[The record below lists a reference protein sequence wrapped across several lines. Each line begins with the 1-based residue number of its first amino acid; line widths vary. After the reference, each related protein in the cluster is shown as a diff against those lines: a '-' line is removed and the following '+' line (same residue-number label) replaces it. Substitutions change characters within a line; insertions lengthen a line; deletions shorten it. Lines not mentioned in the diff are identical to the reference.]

1 MSNSNENQPT
11 GALNRLNGRVPYAT
25 IKGNVGPYVKS
36 RVWANR
42 VKTAGNIAAR
52 AAVAAAAR
60 GNNEPMAAVNL
71 GNKRPTLKM
80 VKLALA
86 QALGV
91 RYTTTGRGGGLEDA
105 PFIPGVSA
113 LPTIQRAIWST
124 EKSHMP
130 VDDIRRIMDGHWGI
144 TGISNNIAKMPANTS
159 NNRGRVEPLI
169 NGAIS
174 SFYHPAFT
182 QVCRGNG
189 EWLINGFKVQ
199 KTAAVQTAAALLGRN
214 AGNIEYTAPNREFL
228 VGSGTKG
235 TIAAEADIAK
245 IAIINWPRS
254 NSNNYSRTRI
264 IFTIGEDKVGP
275 GESAQAHGK
284 EVAQLRFIMF
294 AIYYMWLALHQPGA
308 DPHPWSKIPVQNITL
323 EAVFLAA
330 GAGTVQN
337 TKISNQASGEK
348 TGILFPGAN
357 FSQKKVINIVPVNL
371 DKFCAIFRIDAYR
384 FAEAMTAVDKKFRDK
399 MIEYFQSIAN
409 LERDPRGNMKVNN
422 TTMINVSA
430 GLATTKLSNATLRGA
445 FRPVVLRAPRT
456 NWANNQN
463 RKNWELMWLQKYNS
477 AGGPYRKSIN
487 NAMAAFGQARGSV
500 MNRNNVASYYSGE
513 SNVNA
518 LTRAVPR
525 PAGGMSANNREALK
539 AQREAE
545 EAAADAARVEA
556 AKAARKAAIEAGAPD
571 SVRRAIANLTRSE
584 GFISAIKPQY
594 KQPGKESAEYKKQLA
609 ARKAAQNVLNIYT
622 NLSNNT
628 KRMSNITNRII
639 GGNFEQDYATFLRD
653 HSLYAPFIKNAFN
666 KALQYKIQN
675 EPNQANIWQSML
687 NSKPGINTPAAG
699 SKKRKI
705 NTSVK
710 GK

>member
-1 MSNSNENQPT
+1 
-11 GALNRLNGRVPYAT
+11 
-25 IKGNVGPYVKS
+25 
-36 RVWANR
+36 VWANR
-42 VKTAGNIAAR
+42 VKAAGNASAR
-52 AAVAAAAR
+52 AAAAASAR
-60 GNNEPMAAVNL
+60 GNNEPAAAINL

-144 TGISNNIAKMPANTS
+144 EGISNNIAKMPANTS

-245 IAIINWPRS
+245 VAIINWPRS

-337 TKISNQASGEK
+337 TKISNQAAGEK
-348 TGILFPGAN
+348 TGILFPGTN
-357 FSQKKVINIVPVNL
+357 FSQKKIINVVPVNL

-422 TTMINVSA
+422 TTMINVST
-430 GLATTKLSNATLRGA
+430 GLATVKLNNATLTRP

-456 NWANNQN
+456 NWANNKN
-463 RKNWELMWLQKYNS
+463 RKNWELQWLQKYNS

-487 NAMAAFGQARGSV
+487 NAMEAFGGARGSK
-500 MNRNNVASYYSGE
+500 MNRNNVASYYSGA
-513 SNVNA
+513 SNVEA
-518 LTRAVPR
+518 LTRAATR

-545 EAAADAARVEA
+545 EAAAA
-556 AKAARKAAIEAGAPD
+556 AAIAAEAKRKRNEALQAGAPRMVGTAY
-571 SVRRAIANLTRSE
+571 SRIGSLE
-584 GFISAIKPQY
+584 
-594 KQPGKESAEYKKQLA
+594 AELKAAKKTNTQKYRNA
-609 ARKAAQNVLNIYT
+609 ARNLKTAQNVAKIYQ
-622 NLSNNT
+622 NLT
-628 KRMSNITNRII
+628 LARKSNIINGVL
-639 GGNFEQDYATFLRD
+639 GGNFEQDYVTFLRD
-653 HSLYAPFIKNAFN
+653 HSSYAPYIKNAFN
-666 KALQYKIQN
+666 KALQYKIEN
-675 EPNQANIWQSML
+675 EPNQANIWRNMINIKPRIN
-687 NSKPGINTPAAG
+687 NSEPVAP

>member
-1 MSNSNENQPT
+1 MSNTNMNRNGNNNKPS
-11 GALNRLNGRVPYAT
+11 GVLNRNNVGSVPYAT

-42 VKTAGNIAAR
+42 VKAASNAAAR
-52 AAVAAAAR
+52 ASAAAAAA
-60 GNNEPMAAVNL
+60 GNNEPLAVINP

-124 EKSHMP
+124 EKSHMTK
-130 VDDIRRIMDGHWGI
+130 DEITRIMTGHWGI
-144 TGISNNIAKMPANTS
+144 DGISNNISRMPANMS
-159 NNRGRVEPLI
+159 NNRGRKEPLI

-199 KTAAVQTAAALLGRN
+199 KTAAVQSAAAILGVN
-214 AGNIEYTAPNREFL
+214 SGTIEYTAPNREFL

-235 TIAAEADIAK
+235 TIAAEADITK
-245 IAIINWPRS
+245 ITILNWPRS
-254 NSNNYSRTRI
+254 NSNNYNRTRI

-284 EVAQLRFIMF
+284 EVAQLRFIMY
-294 AIYYMWLALHQPGA
+294 AIYYMWLALHQQGA

-337 TKISNQASGEK
+337 TKISNQAAGEK
-348 TGILFPGAN
+348 TGILFPGEN
-357 FSQKKVINIVPVNL
+357 FSQKKIINVVPVNL

-384 FAEAMTAVDKKFRDK
+384 FAEAMTAVDKKFRNK

-409 LERDPRGNMKVNN
+409 LERNPSKNTRVNN
-422 TTMINVSA
+422 TNMINVSS
-430 GLATTKLSNATLRGA
+430 GLATTKLNNATLARA
-445 FRPVVLRAPRT
+445 FRPVILRAPRT
-456 NWANNQN
+456 NWATNQN
-463 RKNWELMWLQKYNS
+463 RKNWELQWLQKYNS

-487 NAMAAFGQARGSV
+487 NAMEKFGGARGAA
-500 MNRNNVASYYSGE
+500 MINRNNAASYYSGE

-518 LTRAVPR
+518 LARAATR
-525 PAGGMSANNREALK
+525 PAGGMTANEREALK

-545 EAAADAARVEA
+545 EAAAAAAAAAEA
-556 AKAARKAAIEAGAPD
+556 KLRRTAALRAGAPRM
-571 SVRRAIANLTRSE
+571 VGTAYTRIGSLE
-584 GFISAIKPQY
+584 PEI
-594 KQPGKESAEYKKQLA
+594 
-609 ARKAAQNVLNIYT
+609 KAAKRTNTQKYRNAVRELTAAKNIAKIYD
-622 NLSNNT
+622 NLSNG
-628 KRMSNITNRII
+628 RQSNIINKVLS
-639 GGNFEQDYATFLRD
+639 GNFEQDYATFLRD
-653 HSLYAPFIKNAFN
+653 HSSYVPFIKNAFN
-666 KALQYKIQN
+666 TALQYKIQN
-675 EPNQANIWQSML
+675 EPNQANIWRNML
-687 NSKPGINTPAAG
+687 NTKPRINAEAEP
-699 SKKRKI
+699 SKKRKL
-705 NTSVK
+705 NTS
-710 GK
+710 GKK